1 MGESIMLINDYI
13 VRRIEKHHIG
23 PLFKLA
29 KQSLYEKGVEKIRD
43 DLLMMGLKNAVSK
56 KLQVFDFGIFKLN
69 TLIGFA
75 FVEIKHIFYLENPTA
90 TLESIYLLP
99 EHRTEENYI
108 KILDYIMDIL
118 KSLEVK
124 NLITTDNW
132 TLCNDCE
139 ILKGALSSFNSQE
152 QKIYNLER

>member
-1 MGESIMLINDYI
+1 MLINDYT

-29 KQSLYEKGVEKIRD
+29 KQCLHEKGIEKIKD
-43 DLLMMGLKNAVSK
+43 DLLMAGLKNAVSK
-56 KLQVFDFGIFKLN
+56 KLQIFDFGIFKLN

-75 FVEIKHIFYLENPTA
+75 FVEVKHIFYLDKPTA

-99 EHRTEENYI
+99 EHRTEENYMQL
-108 KILDYIMDIL
+108 LDYIIDL
-118 KSLEVK
+118 LTSLEIK
-124 NLITTDNW
+124 NIITTDNW

-139 ILKGALSSFNSQE
+139 ILKGALGHLNHRE
-152 QKIYNLER
+152 EKIYNLEK